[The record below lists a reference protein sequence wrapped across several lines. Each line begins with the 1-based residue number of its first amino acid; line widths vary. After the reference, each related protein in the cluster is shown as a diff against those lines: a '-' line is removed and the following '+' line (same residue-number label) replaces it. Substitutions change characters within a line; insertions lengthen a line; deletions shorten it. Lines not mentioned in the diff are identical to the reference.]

1 MKKVSTMANPFTIV
15 AKDVAEIVLDRLEF
29 AKLPSEIAAA
39 KVAHGPYSNITQN
52 LETELSGLPNA
63 IHKEVV
69 QAEHD
74 ANALTSFIGP
84 VGVQD
89 IDVTIAHL
97 GILS

>member
-1 MKKVSTMANPFTIV
+1 MANPFALVT
-15 AKDVAEIVLDRLEF
+15 KDVAEIVLDRLEL
-29 AKLPSEIAAA
+29 AKLPSEITAA
-39 KVAHGPYSNITQN
+39 KAAHGLYSNVTQN
-52 LETELSGLPNA
+52 LENDLAGLPNT
-63 IHKEVV
+63 IHKEVI

-74 ANALTSFIGP
+74 ASALTSFIGA